1 MLVFKCL
8 DNARILFQLAY
19 EERWPRYKAG
29 GNKIILPYT
38 HYNHNCKKVFFFS
51 LSQCSVID
59 VMIKCVIDKDFFCL
73 SFLSF
78 IFSSDMFVRVSLLS
92 LTFSFFVDFDL
103 ILQLRWHAQ
112 EKEINE
118 INQAR
123 PDRLINTQTE
133 R

>member
-19 EERWPRYKAG
+19 EERWLRYKAG
-29 GNKIILPYT
+29 GNKIILTYT
-38 HYNHNCKKVFFFS
+38 HYNHNCKKVFFS

-59 VMIKCVIDKDFFCL
+59 AMINCVIDKDFFL
-73 SFLSF
+73 SLFFHLLY
-78 IFSSDMFVRVSLLS
+78 SDMFVRVSLLS
-92 LTFSFFVDFDL
+92 LTFSFFFVDFDRF
-103 ILQLRWHAQ
+103 LQLRRHAQ